1 MRFISARVERPNVK
15 AQRRGEAP
23 FAGAFELSRFAA
35 GSATLLLRA
44 TPGLDKASPMSHHP
58 ASLQPALRRA
68 YFVQALEFQRI
79 KKQKAREHFF
89 AVHRARSTPNSI
101 EAPCGQRL

>member
-1 MRFISARVERPNVK
+1 MAQDDPRHRGK
-15 AQRRGEAP
+15 AEALP
-23 FAGAFELSRFAA
+23 GVGCSDLVELSRFAA

-44 TPGLDKASPMSHHP
+44 TPRLDKASPMSHHP

-68 YFVQALEFQRI
+68 YFVQAPEFQRI

-89 AVHRARSTPNSI
+89 AVHRARSTPNRI

>member
-1 MRFISARVERPNVK
+1 MYGLQARRDRGVRCSRFV
-15 AQRRGEAP
+15 
-23 FAGAFELSRFAA
+23 ELSRFAA

-44 TPGLDKASPMSHHP
+44 TPGLDKASPMSNHP
-58 ASLQPALRRA
+58 ASLHPALRRA
-68 YFVQALEFQRI
+68 YFVQAPEFQRI